1 MIHRFHNALFAD
13 LRAVRRFHRE
23 NGIHATLRWLGSP
36 GSPVSVQFFKYVA
49 FGAVT
54 TFVHLG
60 IFAWLSHT
68 WFPAHDYLAPGGLP
82 DELKQRHALISNL
95 FAFPPAATVNY
106 FFNIAFVFTTG
117 RHSRLREF
125 ALFILVSLLSFAA
138 GLFCG
143 SFLISRGLDPWLA
156 QGGLMVS
163 SALVNFLC
171 RKFLVFLR

>member
-1 MIHRFHNALFAD
+1 
-13 LRAVRRFHRE
+13 
-23 NGIHATLRWLGSP
+23 
-36 GSPVSVQFFKYVA
+36 
-49 FGAVT
+49 
-54 TFVHLG
+54 
-60 IFAWLSHT
+60 
-68 WFPAHDYLAPGGLP
+68 
-82 DELKQRHALISNL
+82 LKQRHALISNL

-143 SFLISRGLDPWLA
+143 PFLISRGLDPWLA

>member
-1 MIHRFHNALFAD
+1 
-13 LRAVRRFHRE
+13 
-23 NGIHATLRWLGSP
+23 
-36 GSPVSVQFFKYVA
+36 VQFVKYVA

-143 SFLISRGLDPWLA
+143 PFLISRGLDPWLA